1 LQILSAKED
10 EVLFSFQKET
20 PIYLQLMDE
29 VKGQIAAGKLAPWEK
44 IASIREFA
52 AIYAVNP
59 NTVQRALLELER
71 EGLISTKRASGK
83 TVTEDEKMVQ
93 ELRENMAASR
103 LESCIASMEA
113 LGYSLEEMAALLTRA
128 LRERKSLRS
137 AVRQTR
143 EGKV

>member
-1 LQILSAKED
+1 VIYYSKED

-29 VKGQIAAGKLAPWEK
+29 VKEQIASGKLAPGEK

-52 AIYAVNP
+52 GFYAVNP

-93 ELRENMAASR
+93 DLRENLAASR
-103 LESCIASMEA
+103 LETCIASMEA

-128 LRERKSLRS
+128 LKERKSLRS
-137 AVRQTR
+137 AMRQTK
-143 EGKV
+143 EEKV